1 MYTLLKSA
9 GIPKE
14 AVKPYSSIP
23 LALFKRESECLRIFN
38 ILPNLVQNRE
48 TKNRIRVIHYLDDI
62 LIVHQRKDLKL
73 IFVDFP
79 YVLNRMKL
87 VLQADNLILT
97 DAVSPV
103 NNVHQPR
110 PGGEIYV
117 NFFNFGSW
125 VFKKDLHLFFKKSEH
140 FRTNL
145 TCQESCCYDATNK
158 KALTMKEK
166 LTKFVNNLPSKGIK
180 CFLLLNNA

>member
-38 ILPNLVQNRE
+38 ILPNLVQNRN
-48 TKNRIRVIHYLDDI
+48 TKNRLKVIRYLDDI
-62 LIVHQRKDLKL
+62 LIIHQKKDLEL
-73 IFVDFP
+73 IFVEFP
-79 YVLNRMKL
+79 YLLNRMKL
-87 VLQADNLILT
+87 VVQADNLILT

-103 NNVHQPR
+103 HNVHQPR

-117 NFFNFGSW
+117 TFFNLGSW
-125 VFKKDLHLFFKKSEH
+125 VFKKDLHLFFKRSEH
-140 FRTNL
+140 FRTNPS
-145 TCQESCCYDATNK
+145 CQESCCYDAVK
-158 KALTMKEK
+158 KQALTIKEK
-166 LTKFVNNLPSKGIK
+166 LTKFVDSLPSKGIK
-180 CFLLLNNA
+180 

>member
-48 TKNRIRVIHYLDDI
+48 TKNRLRVIHYLDDI
-62 LIVHQRKDLKL
+62 LIVHQNKDLKL
-73 IFVDFP
+73 TFVDFP

-87 VLQADNLILT
+87 VIQADNLILT

-103 NNVHQPR
+103 SNVHQPR

-166 LTKFVNNLPSKGIK
+166 LNKFVGSLPSKGIK
-180 CFLLLNNA
+180 CFLLVTNA